1 MDKVKLNEDHIIICI
16 TNYTIKVSFA
26 MLVSCD
32 YRRFLSL
39 PSFPGLNGTI
49 LTDGRTRYLRNH
61 IYIYPLVKV

>member
-32 YRRFLSL
+32 YRRFPSL
-39 PSFPGLNGTI
+39 PSFPGLNGTT
-49 LTDGRTRYLRNH
+49 LTGGRGT
-61 IYIYPLVKV
+61 